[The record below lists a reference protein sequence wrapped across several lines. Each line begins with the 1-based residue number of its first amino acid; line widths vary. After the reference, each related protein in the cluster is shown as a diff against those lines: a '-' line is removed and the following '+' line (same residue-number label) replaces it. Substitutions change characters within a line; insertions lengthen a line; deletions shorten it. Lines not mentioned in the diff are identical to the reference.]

1 MALALEPRFVF
12 SSLRPGV
19 LALAPL
25 AGGAARR
32 LLPRVNAA
40 DWSPDGRELAV
51 ARVDGEESGAR
62 VEWPPGKVVYHTD
75 GFVAALR
82 VSPDGNRLACIEAI
96 ANNERVI
103 LVEKGGAVK
112 ELLTGRGSPNPGLAW
127 SPDGRR
133 VYFSLARQSPEPSLS
148 AVDLHGEERPL
159 LALPGGLRLEDVARD
174 GRVLLTHLRVSLQLR
189 VGSADAAVDRDLS
202 WFTSSFVNDVSADG
216 RRLLFGEDEPEGS
229 ALYLRD
235 VDGAVAVRI
244 GGGFSL
250 GAFSPDATRIAAITS
265 DQDRLLSLPVREG
278 ETVELPRGTIRR
290 FDGAAWLPDGRH
302 LLILAADAEGKR
314 VFQQALEG
322 GPPHPVTE
330 PIAAD
335 TFCPSP
341 DGGRFVASDGR
352 RLVIY
357 SLDGSPPRPVPGEHT
372 ERRLLRW
379 SADGRAVFTYRVGD
393 RPGHLY
399 RIDLATGGEQ
409 VVRTLLPPDPTGVV
423 RIHPVVVTPDGR
435 TWAYTAT
442 QILSDLYV
450 YSGLR

>member
-12 SSLRPGV
+12 SGFRPGV
-19 LALAPL
+19 LAVAPL
-25 AGGAARR
+25 TGGAARR

-51 ARVDGEESGAR
+51 ARVADGGGSR
-62 VEWPPGKVVYHTD
+62 VEWPPGKVAYHTE
-75 GFVAALR
+75 GHIAALR
-82 VSPDGNRLACIEAI
+82 VSPGGNRLACIESI
-96 ANNERVI
+96 ADTDRVI

-112 ELLTGRGSPNPGLAW
+112 ELSRAEGSPNPGLAW

-133 VYFSLARQSPEPSLS
+133 VYFSLVRTSTEPSLS
-148 AVDLHGEERPL
+148 VVDLNGAQRPL
-159 LALPGGLRLEDVARD
+159 LALPGGLRLEDVAHD
-174 GRVLLTHLRVSLQLR
+174 GRVLLTHLRVSLELR

-202 WFTSSFVNDVSADG
+202 WFNRSFVQDVSADG
-216 RRLLFGEDEPEGS
+216 RRLLFEEDEPGGS

-235 VDGAVAVRI
+235 VDGSMAVRI
-244 GGGFSL
+244 GEFWL
-250 GAFSPDATRIAAITS
+250 AVLSPDATRIAAVS
-265 DQDRLLSLPVREG
+265 SNQDRLLVLPVREG

-302 LLILAADAEGKR
+302 LLTLGADAEGKR
-314 VFQQALEG
+314 VFEQALEG
-322 GPPHPVTE
+322 GPPRPVTA

-357 SLDGSPPRPVPGEHT
+357 SLDGRPPRAVPGEHA

-379 SADGRAVFTYRVGD
+379 SANRRAVFTYRIGD
-393 RPGHLY
+393 LPGHLY
-399 RIDLATGGEQ
+399 RIDLETGVEQ
-409 VVRTLLPPDPTGVV
+409 VVRTLLPPDPTGVL